1 MTETLE
7 QTINNLEKKVSS
19 FIKPENKILNMN
31 KSSNL
36 ISLNSPILLYIICP
50 IVLLII
56 IIFSK
61 PEFLKKDIIENNLTI
76 DRRLDWIKIL
86 VLIVIISG
94 IINYLVYIKFL
105 KKT

>member
-1 MTETLE
+1 MTETIE
-7 QTINNLEKKVSS
+7 HTINNLEKKVSS
-19 FIKPENKILNMN
+19 FIKSENKILNMN
-31 KSSNL
+31 RYSNL

-56 IIFSK
+56 IIFIK

-76 DRRLDWIKIL
+76 DRRLDWTKIL
-86 VLIVIISG
+86 VLIVIIST
-94 IINYLVYIKFL
+94 IVNYLIYTKFL

>member
-1 MTETLE
+1 MTETIE
-7 QTINNLEKKVSS
+7 HTINNLEKKVSS
-19 FIKPENKILNMN
+19 FIKSENKILNMN
-31 KSSNL
+31 RYSNI

-56 IIFSK
+56 IIFIK

-86 VLIVIISG
+86 VLIVIIST
-94 IINYLVYIKFL
+94 IVNYLIYTKFL

>member
-1 MTETLE
+1 MTETIE
-7 QTINNLEKKVSS
+7 HTINNLEKKVSS
-19 FIKPENKILNMN
+19 FIKSENKILNMN
-31 KSSNL
+31 RYSNL

-56 IIFSK
+56 IIFIK

-86 VLIVIISG
+86 VLIVIIST
-94 IINYLVYIKFL
+94 IVNYLIYTKFL